1 MDIVKEFFERRAGI
15 AGFPVRRSARRE
27 KDELAA
33 ELGALRAEL
42 ARVAEEKA
50 PSRIVE
56 LHMLCVHVERSIY
69 VFNEA

>member
-50 PSRIVE
+50 PAGCRRE
-56 LHMLCVHVERSIY
+56 LLNCTCY
-69 VFNEA
+69 VCI